1 MSGLSL
7 KIPTLYFSVY
17 GTKYEPRATDD
28 LDQFFVYAR
37 TIAMTHEAIR
47 FEIEPHDGTHY
58 EFLWAGPLEN
68 GCYVLSSLNT
78 GWACNMG
85 PAGSFTV
92 PSYIQEHV
100 GETVNPHTL
109 AVACDLANELR
120 ESCNGKRFKDW
131 KTGQLTELNA

>member
-1 MSGLSL
+1 M
-7 KIPTLYFSVY
+7 IQIQTLYYSVY
-17 GTKYEPRATDD
+17 GTQYDHRATADQDD
-28 LDQFFVYAR
+28 FFRRAR
-37 TIAMTHEAIR
+37 QAIQEEQAVC
-47 FEIEPHDGTHY
+47 FEIEPGDGTHY
-58 EFLWAGPLEN
+58 EFLWAGPLYN
-68 GCYVLSSLNT
+68 GCYVLSYLNT

-120 ESCNGKRFKDW
+120 GSCNGKRFKDW
-131 KTGQLTELNA
+131 KTGEFTELNA